1 VLPAS
6 GESDLKLRQPA
17 ATSAE
22 VLLSV
27 AAATGLVALLD
38 KAAPIAGL
46 GVVYLLAVLLIA
58 IRRGELAAL
67 ATAVLSVLALNF
79 FFIEPRHRLTI
90 SDSENVVALGVLL
103 IAAIVVGRLAATAR
117 DRTREAEARAT
128 LAAAREREAAILAEA
143 ASAVLAGGDLEG
155 QLDNLTASV
164 AASTSETLR
173 MELTA
178 APPEAASG
186 QRVPLSSRRRP
197 GWIWAAPNSGWERED
212 LERMAEPLGR
222 LIDIAHE
229 HERISNRFAESEA
242 TRRADAAKTA
252 LLHAISH
259 DLRSPLTA
267 ITTAAGGLRAGTIS
281 GADRRELL
289 SVIDDE
295 SERLARLVD
304 DLLDVS
310 RIQAGAVNPRTD
322 WCDLSDLTA
331 SAAAG
336 VRARLGDHPIEFDL
350 PADLPLVQAD
360 AAQLER
366 IFSNLL
372 ENAIRFSPEDEPVR
386 ISGGAGGGK
395 VIVRVTD
402 QGRGIAAA
410 RQAEVFE
417 PFVGGRDGHAGS
429 GLGLAICRG
438 LVEANGGTIRLQS
451 TPGLGTSF
459 AVSLPLSP
467 QPAPAR

>member
-1 VLPAS
+1 LPTS
-6 GESDLKLRQPA
+6 GESGLTRRQSA

-38 KAAPIAGL
+38 KVAPITGL
-46 GVVYLLAVLLIA
+46 GVVYMLAVLLIA

-67 ATAVLSVLALNF
+67 ATAVLSVLALNY

-90 SDSENVVALGVLL
+90 SDSENVVALAVLL

-117 DRTREAEARAT
+117 DRAREAEERARLT
-128 LAAAREREAAILAEA
+128 AAREREAAILAEA
-143 ASAVLAGGDLEG
+143 ASAVLAAGDLET
-155 QLDNLTASV
+155 QLDNLAASV
-164 AASTSETLR
+164 TASTSEALR
-173 MELTA
+173 VELTA
-178 APPEAASG
+178 APPEDADG
-186 QRVPLSSRRRP
+186 ELVPLASRQRS
-197 GWIWAAPNSGWERED
+197 GWIWAAPRSGWARDD

-229 HERISNRFAESEA
+229 HDRISSRFAESEA

-267 ITTAAGGLRAGTIS
+267 ITTAAGGLRTGTIS
-281 GADRRELL
+281 EADRRELL

-295 SERLARLVD
+295 SDRLARLVD

-386 ISGGAGGGK
+386 ISGGTGGGK

-459 AVSLPLSP
+459 AVALPLSP
-467 QPAPAR
+467 QPAPAG

>member
-1 VLPAS
+1 MSPAS
-6 GESDLKLRQPA
+6 GESELTRRETA
-17 ATSAE
+17 RTVAE
-22 VLLSV
+22 VLVTV

-38 KAAPIAGL
+38 KAAPITGL
-46 GVVYLLAVLLIA
+46 GVLYLLGVLLTA
-58 IRRGELAAL
+58 IRRGEWAAL
-67 ATAVLSVLALNF
+67 VSAVLSVLSLNF
-79 FFIEPRHRLTI
+79 FFIEPRYRLTI
-90 SDSENVVALGVLL
+90 ADSENVVALGVFL
-103 IAAIVVGRLAATAR
+103 IVAIVVGRLAGTAR
-117 DRTREAEARAT
+117 ARAREAEERARLT
-128 LAAAREREAAILAEA
+128 AAREREAVILAEA
-143 ASAVLAGGDLEG
+143 ASAVLAGGDLDT
-155 QLDNLTASV
+155 QLDNLAASV
-164 AASTSETLR
+164 TASTSEALR
-173 MELTA
+173 VELTA
-178 APPEAASG
+178 APPEDAEG
-186 QRVPLSSRRRP
+186 ELVPLASRQRP
-197 GWIWAAPNSGWERED
+197 GWISAAPRSGWARDD

-222 LIDIAHE
+222 LIDVAYE
-229 HERISNRFAESEA
+229 HDQVSRRSAEAEA

-281 GADRRELL
+281 ENDRLELL

-295 SERLARLVD
+295 SDRLARLVD

-310 RIQAGAVNPRTD
+310 RIQAGAINPRAD
-322 WCDLSDLTA
+322 WCDLADVAA

-350 PADLPLVQAD
+350 PPDLPLVQAD

-366 IFSNLL
+366 VFANLL
-372 ENAIRFSPEDEPVR
+372 ENAIRFSPDDQPVR
-386 ISGGAGGGK
+386 ISGGTGGGK

-417 PFVGGRDGHAGS
+417 PFVGGRDGHGGS

-459 AVSLPLSP
+459 ALAFPQAP
-467 QPAPAR
+467 QPAPAQ

>member
-1 VLPAS
+1 VLPTS
-6 GESDLKLRQPA
+6 GESGLTRRQPA

-38 KAAPIAGL
+38 KVAPITGL
-46 GVVYLLAVLLIA
+46 GVVYMLAVLLIA

-67 ATAVLSVLALNF
+67 ATAVLSVLALNY

-90 SDSENVVALGVLL
+90 SDSENVVALVVLL

-117 DRTREAEARAT
+117 ARARDAEERARLT
-128 LAAAREREAAILAEA
+128 AEREREAAILAEA
-143 ASAVLAGGDLEG
+143 ASAVLAGGDLET
-155 QLDNLTASV
+155 QLDNLAASV
-164 AASTSETLR
+164 TASTSEALR
-173 MELTA
+173 VDLTA
-178 APPEAASG
+178 APPEDEDG
-186 QRVPLSSRRRP
+186 ELVPLASRQRS
-197 GWIWAAPNSGWERED
+197 GWIWAAPSSGWARDD
-212 LERMAEPLGR
+212 LERIAEPLGR

-229 HERISNRFAESEA
+229 HERISSRFAESEA

-281 GADRRELL
+281 EADRRELL

-295 SERLARLVD
+295 SGRLARLVD

-336 VRARLGDHPIEFDL
+336 VRTRLGDHPIEFDL

-386 ISGGAGGGK
+386 ISGGTGGGK

-459 AVSLPLSP
+459 AVALPLSP

>member
-1 VLPAS
+1 VLPTS
-6 GESDLKLRQPA
+6 GESGLTRRQPA

-38 KAAPIAGL
+38 KVAPITGL
-46 GVVYLLAVLLIA
+46 GVVYMLAVLLIA

-67 ATAVLSVLALNF
+67 ATAVLSVLALNY

-90 SDSENVVALGVLL
+90 SDSENVVALAVLL
-103 IAAIVVGRLAATAR
+103 IAAIVVGRLVATAR
-117 DRTREAEARAT
+117 ARAREAEERARLTAE
-128 LAAAREREAAILAEA
+128 REREAAILAEA
-143 ASAVLAGGDLEG
+143 ASAVLAGGDLET
-155 QLDNLTASV
+155 QLDNLAASV
-164 AASTSETLR
+164 TASTSEALR
-173 MELTA
+173 VELTA
-178 APPEAASG
+178 APPEDADG
-186 QRVPLSSRRRP
+186 ELVPLASRQRS
-197 GWIWAAPNSGWERED
+197 GWIWAAPSSGWARDD
-212 LERMAEPLGR
+212 LERIAEPLGR

-229 HERISNRFAESEA
+229 HERISSRFAESEA

-281 GADRRELL
+281 EADRGELL

-295 SERLARLVD
+295 SGRLARLVD

-336 VRARLGDHPIEFDL
+336 VRTRLGDHPIEFDL

-386 ISGGAGGGK
+386 ISGGTGGGK

-459 AVSLPLSP
+459 AVALPLSP